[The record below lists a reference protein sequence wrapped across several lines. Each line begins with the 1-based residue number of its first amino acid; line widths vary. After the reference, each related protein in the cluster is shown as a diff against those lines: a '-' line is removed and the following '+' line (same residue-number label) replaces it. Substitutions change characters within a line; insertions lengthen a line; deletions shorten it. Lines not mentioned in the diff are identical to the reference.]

1 MVSCKT
7 CKKLVSSSANQCP
20 HCGEA
25 DVFGNAKRISQ
36 EMANCQTCKKP
47 VSSSAQRCPH
57 CGEPD
62 VFGNA
67 KRIGQEIVDTARR
80 QDLEKLGCF
89 IFPIL
94 LIIFFIIF
102 MRNSR

>member
-1 MVSCKT
+1 MSN
-7 CKKLVSSSANQCP
+7 LV
-20 HCGEA
+20 
-25 DVFGNAKRISQ
+25 
-36 EMANCQTCKKP
+36 NCQTCKKP

-80 QDLEKLGCF
+80 QDLEKLGCV

-102 MRNSR
+102 LILVLFYSFYFLNKTINGINKKGILTKT